1 MYISYMFNWLY
12 KVMQI
17 PVPLVL
23 SNNVYALVTIFDIF
37 MFTFYLG
44 IFIVLI
50 RFMVTNNL
58 SFRVGGFSDF
68 SYSPNFNIIKKGD
81 TSLEADSSNENIK
94 VYSNDSVGGRILN
107 RKILLSSN
115 PNKKTNLR
123 VPKYYKVHSNNS
135 INGRIFNRKI
145 LNEMKKGE

>member
-1 MYISYMFNWLY
+1 MFNWLY

-68 SYSPNFNIIKKGD
+68 SYSPNFNSIKKCD

-107 RKILLSSN
+107 RKIL
-115 PNKKTNLR
+115 
-123 VPKYYKVHSNNS
+123 
-135 INGRIFNRKI
+135 
-145 LNEMKKGE
+145 NEMKKGE